1 MPRQGLVT
9 LLTSE
14 LCDLYSQVM
23 RAICIRKRAVRFVFA
38 GDECDFN
45 YHNPPSS
52 MVTDND
58 IYVMMSTLV
67 CV

>member
-1 MPRQGLVT
+1 M
-9 LLTSE
+9 
-14 LCDLYSQVM
+14 
-23 RAICIRKRAVRFVFA
+23 AIFIHKRAVRFIFA
-38 GDECDFN
+38 GDACYFN